1 MKELLVTV
9 QYRPQVE
16 RNSDTIRMAGV
27 DKLTPAL
34 AIAARNVAAGVGA
47 SAWVHD
53 DDVMYRVVGNR
64 ARKV

>member
-16 RNSDTIRMAGV
+16 RNSDTVRMTGV
-27 DKLTPAL
+27 DKLTPKL
-34 AIAARNVAAGVGA
+34 AVTARNIAAGLGA
-47 SAWVHD
+47 SAWVYD
-53 DDVMYRVVGNR
+53 DDVMYRVVGKR